1 MRFTKVSG
9 IVGAVAGI
17 ALTLSAC
24 GGGGSK
30 AHTAATA
37 APTGAASSGAAAG
50 SPSAGSPSASA
61 SPTGPDGD
69 KYLAGLLKPADFEA
83 GLSSVSGYPNWDNG
97 DTGDVHGLA
106 ALDCY
111 TLENGGEASG
121 STMQAYDVMS
131 SPGPNEDFATQKA
144 YTFATGDATKM
155 MQYVSLRVGND
166 CAAFDHTPTDGSA
179 KVHTTMSV
187 QPVSGLGDQALS
199 LSVVDQPAGG
209 QAVSFDALM
218 VRYGD
223 TVIYVSFSNADP
235 NKVKSFDLT
244 TREKSIAK
252 NLNLG

>member
-1 MRFTKVSG
+1 M
-9 IVGAVAGI
+9 
-17 ALTLSAC
+17 ALVLGAC

-30 AHTAATA
+30 AHTAATK
-37 APTGAASSGAAAG
+37 APSAAASSGAAA
-50 SPSAGSPSASA
+50 ANPSASA

-121 STMQAYDVMS
+121 SIMQAYDVMS
-131 SPGPNEDFATQKA
+131 SNGPNQDFATQKA
-144 YTFATGDATKM
+144 YIFNTGDATKM
-155 MQYVSLRVGND
+155 MQYVELRIGND

-179 KVHTTMSV
+179 KIHTTMTE
-187 QPVSGLGDQALS
+187 QPVSGLGDEAVA

-209 QAVSFDALM
+209 AAVSFDALM

-223 TVIYVSFSNADP
+223 TVVYVSFSNTDA
-235 NKVKSFDLT
+235 NKVKAFDLT
-244 TREKSIAK
+244 SREKSIAK